1 MLTSVRTIACVKL
14 CIAKQF
20 KSVYNVIRKY
30 LLCKDEKH
38 MRVVILDR
46 DAMGWD
52 ISFSVLSHL
61 GHIISYGRTAPDEL
75 AERIEYADIVIVN
88 KVRIDRSAIEH
99 AKNLRLICEFAT
111 GYDNID
117 IAAAKERGIAVCN
130 VPGYS
135 TESVVL
141 FTVTTVL
148 SLVTHIREYIV
159 FVRDGGYT
167 SSGVATSFAPA
178 FHELSG
184 MTWGIIGYGNIGS
197 RVGDVARALGAQ
209 VIVNRRTPTGDSFVT
224 IDELCRRSDI
234 ITVHCPLN
242 DETRGII
249 DYERIS
255 TMKDSVILVNEA
267 RGAVLD
273 EQAVAEA
280 VISGKIAGFGCD
292 VYSEEPLGASHP
304 YYAIKN
310 RENVILTPHAA
321 WGAVEAR
328 KRCISI
334 IDENIRSYLSG
345 VSYNRIV

>member
-1 MLTSVRTIACVKL
+1 MK
-14 CIAKQF
+14 
-20 KSVYNVIRKY
+20 
-30 LLCKDEKH
+30 
-38 MRVVILDR
+38 VVVLDR

-52 ISFSVLSHL
+52 ISFSVLLDL
-61 GHIISYGRTAPDEL
+61 GHVISYGKTTPDEL
-75 AERIEYADIVIVN
+75 KEKIEYADVVIVN
-88 KVRIDRSAIEH
+88 KVKIDRSAIEY

-117 IAAAKERGIAVCN
+117 IAAAKEHGIAVCN

-148 SLVTHIREYIV
+148 SLVTHIREYTD
-159 FVRDGGYT
+159 FVKSGKYT
-167 SSGVATSFAPA
+167 TSGVATAFAPA
-178 FHELSG
+178 FNELSG

-209 VIVNRRTPTGDSFVT
+209 VIVNRHTPTGGDDFVSL
-224 IDELCRRSDI
+224 DELCRRSDI

-242 DETRGII
+242 DETRGMIG
-249 DYERIS
+249 YERIS

-273 EQAVAEA
+273 EHAVAEA
-280 VISGKIAGFGCD
+280 VMCDKIAGFGCD
-292 VYSEEPLGASHP
+292 VYSEEPFGVSHP

-310 RENVILTPHAA
+310 LENVILTPHSA

-334 IDENIRSYLSG
+334 IDENIKSYLRG
-345 VSYNRIV
+345 VPYNRIV

>member
-1 MLTSVRTIACVKL
+1 MK
-14 CIAKQF
+14 
-20 KSVYNVIRKY
+20 
-30 LLCKDEKH
+30 
-38 MRVVILDR
+38 VVVLDR

-52 ISFSVLSHL
+52 ISFSALLDL
-61 GHIISYGRTAPDEL
+61 GHIISYGKTTPDEL
-75 AERIEYADIVIVN
+75 AEKIEYADAVIVN

-99 AKNLRLICEFAT
+99 AKKLRLICEFAT

-117 IAAAKERGIAVCN
+117 IEAAKERGIAVCN

-135 TESVVL
+135 TESVTL

-148 SLVTHIREYIV
+148 SLVTHIREYHD
-159 FVRDGGYT
+159 FVRNGAYT

-197 RVGDVARALGAQ
+197 RVGDVARALGAR
-209 VIVNRRTPTGDSFVT
+209 VIVNRRTPTDDDSFVS
-224 IDELCRRSDI
+224 IDELCRCSDI

-249 DYERIS
+249 DYGRIS
-255 TMKDSVILVNEA
+255 AMKDDVILVNEA

-273 EQAVAEA
+273 EHAVAEA

-292 VYSEEPLGASHP
+292 VYSEEPLRASHP
-304 YYAIKN
+304 YYAIRN
-310 RENVILTPHAA
+310 YENVILTPHAA

-334 IDENIRSYLSG
+334 IDENIRSYLRG
-345 VSYNRIV
+345 VPHNRIV